1 MGLQPKINGKT
12 VERAYEEY
20 RNGVY
25 LVNRRYQRKL
35 VWNINEK
42 EAFIDSLRNGYPVP
56 LFLFSTNS
64 YKGMDRR
71 EIIDGM
77 QRLNAV
83 FGFIENEFTIG
94 GYYFDLSSTALTKQ
108 LLDEKILEQKT
119 PVLDRTSCVG
129 IASYELPFSVYDED
143 NPDIIDEVFRR
154 INSNGKHLSRQE
166 IRQAGATG
174 EFAELVRKLSTKLRG
189 DVSHEDILL
198 LDQMKEISI
207 KQDGNGN
214 GYGINADDVFW
225 VKQNIIDKKDL
236 RLSMDEE
243 IVGDLVGAMVADT
256 MPPSRVSVLDG
267 YYYINEEE
275 QDGRGY
281 KTEQAIQAR
290 GSEAIC
296 TQFLYIIDEIKK
308 IFYNKEHTV
317 IQHILNQKVYRG
329 PRYFQSL
336 FLTLYEL
343 LIKQEMKIVNYDK
356 VYEQLGNIAERTMVI
371 SGGGGAW
378 SAKEKTEVVAK
389 VKAILQPAF
398 VERTEG
404 DPMHYSYATEIET
417 LLKQSKTENS
427 QYDFKQGIHDL
438 SSGERNDKLVKKIY
452 KTLTAMG
459 NSEKNAVGYVLIGVA
474 DNFEDA
480 EKISRKYNTEN
491 MKVGNFY
498 ITGIDGEVNKFY
510 KGDYDEYFS
519 QFKNAL
525 QTMPLD
531 EYYKR
536 QIGSKMR
543 MVSYYDKSIIIMKI
557 VNDNGAI
564 RFGND
569 YYTRIGANND
579 PEPISAPEMP
589 TFFAKFAK
597 N

>member
-35 VWNINEK
+35 VWSINEK

-83 FGFIENEFTIG
+83 FGFVENEFTID

-174 EFAELVRKLSTKLRG
+174 EFAELVRVLSTKLRG

-207 KQDGNGN
+207 KQDGN

-290 GSEAIC
+290 GSEAIRA
-296 TQFLYIIDEIKK
+296 QFLYIIDEIKK

-343 LIKQEMKIVNYDK
+343 LIKQEMKIVDYDK
-356 VYEQLGNIAERTMVI
+356 VYEQLNNIAERTMVI

-398 VERTEG
+398 VERAEG

-427 QYDFKQGIHDL
+427 QYDFKQGIYDL

-498 ITGIDGEVNKFY
+498 ITGIDGEVNKFH
-510 KGDYDEYFS
+510 KGNYDEYFS

-531 EYYKR
+531 EYYRR

-564 RFGND
+564 MFDNG
-569 YYTRIGANND
+569 YYTRVGANND
-579 PEPISAPEMP
+579 PEPVSAPEMP
-589 TFFAKFAK
+589 AFFAKFAK

>member
-56 LFLFSTNS
+56 LFLFSTNV

-174 EFAELVRKLSTKLRG
+174 EFAELVRVLSTKLRG

-207 KQDGNGN
+207 KQDGN

-290 GSEAIC
+290 GSEAVC
-296 TQFLYIIDEIKK
+296 VQFLYIIDEIKK
-308 IFYNKEHTV
+308 IFFYKEHTV

-343 LIKQEMKIVNYDK
+343 LIKQEMKIVDYDK

-378 SAKEKTEVVAK
+378 SAKEKTEVIAK

-398 VERTEG
+398 AERTEG

-480 EKISRKYNTEN
+480 EKISRKYHTEN

-519 QFKNAL
+519 QYKNVL

-531 EYYKR
+531 EHYRR

-564 RFGND
+564 MFDNG
-569 YYTRIGANND
+569 YYTRVGANND
-579 PEPISAPEMP
+579 PEPVSAPEMP
-589 TFFAKFAK
+589 AFFAKFAK

>member
-12 VERAYEEY
+12 VERAYEDY
-20 RNGVY
+20 RNGIY

-35 VWNINEK
+35 VWSIKEK
-42 EAFIDSLRNGYPVP
+42 EAFIDSLKNGYPVP
-56 LFLFSTNS
+56 LFLFSVND
-64 YKGMDRR
+64 YKEIRR
-71 EIIDGM
+71 QEIIDGM

-83 FGFIENEFTIG
+83 FGFIENEFTING
-94 GYYFDLSSTALTKQ
+94 CYFDLSSTALTKQ
-108 LLDEKILEQKT
+108 LLDEKILEQKL
-119 PVLDRTSCVG
+119 PILDRSSCVS
-129 IASYELPFSVYDED
+129 IASYELPFSIYDEAR
-143 NPDIIDEVFRR
+143 PEIIDEVFRR

-174 EFAELVRKLSTKLRG
+174 EFAELVRTLSTKLRG

-207 KQDGNGN
+207 QQDGN
-214 GYGINADDVFW
+214 GYGINADEVFW

-281 KTEQAIQAR
+281 KTEKALQVR
-290 GSEAIC
+290 GSEAVGA
-296 TQFLYIIDEIKK
+296 QFLYIIDEIKK
-308 IFYNKEHTV
+308 IFYKKEHTI
-317 IQHILNQKVYRG
+317 IQHILQQRVYKG
-329 PRYFQSL
+329 PRYFQCL

-343 LIKQEMKIVNYDK
+343 LIKDEMKIIDYDGI
-356 VYEQLGNIAERTMVI
+356 YERLGNIAERTMII

-389 VKAILQPAF
+389 VKAILQPLFA
-398 VERTEG
+398 ERVEG

-438 SSGERNDKLVKKIY
+438 SSGEKNEKLITKIY

-459 NSEKNAVGYVLIGVA
+459 NSERNAVGYVLIGVA
-474 DNFEDA
+474 DKFEDA
-480 EKISRKYNTEN
+480 EKISRKYQTEN
-491 MKVGNFY
+491 IKVGNFY
-498 ITGIDGEVNKFY
+498 ITGIDGEVDCFY
-510 KGDYDEYFS
+510 NGDYDAYFN

-525 QTMPLD
+525 QSMPLD
-531 EYYKR
+531 EHYRR
-536 QIGSKMR
+536 QIGSKIR
-543 MVSYYDKSIIIMKI
+543 MVSYYNKSIIIMKI

-564 RFGND
+564 MFDNG

-579 PEPISAPEMP
+579 PVPVSAPEMP
-589 TFFAKFAK
+589 AFFEKFTK
-597 N
+597 K

>member
-56 LFLFSTNS
+56 LFLFSTNV

-174 EFAELVRKLSTKLRG
+174 EFAELVRVLSTKLRG

-207 KQDGNGN
+207 KQDGN

-290 GSEAIC
+290 GSEAVC
-296 TQFLYIIDEIKK
+296 VQFLYIIDEIKK
-308 IFYNKEHTV
+308 IFFNKEHTV

-343 LIKQEMKIVNYDK
+343 LIKQEMKIVDYDK

-378 SAKEKTEVVAK
+378 SAKEKTEVIAK

-398 VERTEG
+398 AERTEG

-480 EKISRKYNTEN
+480 EKISRKYHTEN

-519 QFKNAL
+519 QYKNVL

-531 EYYKR
+531 EHYRR

-564 RFGND
+564 MFDNG
-569 YYTRIGANND
+569 YYTRVGANND
-579 PEPISAPEMP
+579 PEPVSAPEMP
-589 TFFAKFAK
+589 AFFAKFAK

>member
-42 EAFIDSLRNGYPVP
+42 EAFIDSLSNGYPVP

-64 YKGMDRR
+64 YKGKDRR

-174 EFAELVRKLSTKLRG
+174 EFAELVRVLSTKLRG

-207 KQDGNGN
+207 KQDGDGD
-214 GYGINADDVFW
+214 GDGINADDVFW

-275 QDGRGY
+275 RDGRGY

-290 GSEAIC
+290 GSEVIC
-296 TQFLYIIDEIKK
+296 AQFLYIIDEIKK

-343 LIKQEMKIVNYDK
+343 LIRQEMKIVDYDK
-356 VYEQLGNIAERTMVI
+356 VYEQLGNIAERTMLI
-371 SGGGGAW
+371 SKGGGAW
-378 SAKEKTEVVAK
+378 SAREKTEVVAK
-389 VKAILQPAF
+389 VKAILQPTF
-398 VERTEG
+398 VEREEG

-427 QYDFKQGIHDL
+427 QYDFKQGIYDL
-438 SSGERNDKLVKKIY
+438 SSGEKNDKLIKKIY

-459 NSEKNAVGYVLIGVA
+459 NLGRNAVGYVLIGVA

-491 MKVGNFY
+491 IKVGNFY
-498 ITGIDGEVNKFY
+498 ITGIDGEVNKFH
-510 KGDYDEYFS
+510 KGDYDRYFS
-519 QFKNAL
+519 QFKDAL
-525 QTMPLD
+525 HTMPLD
-531 EYYKR
+531 EHYRR

-543 MVSYYDKSIIIMKI
+543 MVSYYEKSIIIMKI

-564 RFGND
+564 MFDNG
-569 YYTRIGANND
+569 YYTRVGANND
-579 PEPISAPEMP
+579 PEPVSALEMP
-589 TFFAKFAK
+589 AFFEKFLK

>member
-42 EAFIDSLRNGYPVP
+42 EAFIDSLKNGYPVP
-56 LFLFSTNS
+56 LFLFSIND
-64 YKGMDRR
+64 YKGARR
-71 EIIDGM
+71 QEIIDGM

-83 FGFIENEFTIG
+83 FGFIENEFTIDG
-94 GYYFDLSSTALTKQ
+94 CYFDLSSTALTKQ
-108 LLDEKILEQKT
+108 LLDEKKLEQKEPT
-119 PVLDRTSCVG
+119 LDRTSCVS

-174 EFAELVRKLSTKLRG
+174 EFAELVRVLSTKLRG

-198 LDQMKEISI
+198 LDQMKDISI
-207 KQDGNGN
+207 KQDGN

-267 YYYINEEE
+267 YYYINAEE

-296 TQFLYIIDEIKK
+296 AQFLYIIDEIKK
-308 IFYNKEHTV
+308 IFYNKEHT
-317 IQHILNQKVYRG
+317 ITQHILNQKVYKG

-343 LIKQEMKIVNYDK
+343 LIKQEMKITDYDK

-378 SAKEKTEVVAK
+378 SAKEKTEIVAK
-389 VKAILQPAF
+389 VKAILQPSF
-398 VERTEG
+398 VERTER

-417 LLKQSKTENS
+417 LLKQSRTENS

-438 SSGERNDKLVKKIY
+438 SSGEKNDKLIKKIY

-474 DNFEDA
+474 DKFEDA

-498 ITGIDGEVNKFY
+498 ITGIDGEVEKYY
-510 KGDYDEYFS
+510 KGDYDAYFA
-519 QFKNAL
+519 QFKNVL
-525 QTMPLD
+525 QGMPLD
-531 EYYKR
+531 EHYRR
-536 QIGSKMR
+536 QIGTKMR
-543 MVSYYDKSIIIMKI
+543 MVSYYNKSIIIMKI

-564 RFGND
+564 MFDNG
-569 YYTRIGANND
+569 YYTRVGANND
-579 PEPISAPEMP
+579 PEPVSAPEMP
-589 TFFAKFAK
+589 AFFAKFS
-597 N
+597 